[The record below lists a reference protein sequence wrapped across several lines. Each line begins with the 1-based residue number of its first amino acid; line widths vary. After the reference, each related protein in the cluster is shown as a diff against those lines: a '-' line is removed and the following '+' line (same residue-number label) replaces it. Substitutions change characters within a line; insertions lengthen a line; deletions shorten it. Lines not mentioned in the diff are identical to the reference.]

1 MNDKTTMTPLD
12 ILCLKENKYKLN
24 ETLTVDE
31 HSENELA
38 SILYDVTKKNHTYC
52 GLKPI
57 ALAMLSGKLNLT
69 KTFLKKDR
77 ATVNENIFGLG
88 TLLTLLFNPIY
99 NLNLSYETFNELLD
113 LLLISNS
120 NPLKIVKIC
129 DKKFRG
135 NIYEYCFMLSES
147 QEYDVYFLNISN
159 NSKINRNNFY

>member
-1 MNDKTTMTPLD
+1 MNDKASMTPLD
-12 ILCLKENKYKLN
+12 ILCLKENKYILD
-24 ETLTVDE
+24 EILIVDE
-31 HSENELA
+31 NSETELA
-38 SILYDVTKKNHTYC
+38 SILYDVTEKSHTYC
-52 GLKPI
+52 GLKPV

-69 KTFLKKDR
+69 KTFLKKNR

-99 NLNLSYETFNELLD
+99 NLNLSYKTFDELLD

-120 NPLKIVKIC
+120 NPLKIVQIF

-147 QEYDVYFLNISN
+147 QKYNIYFIQILNN
-159 NSKINRNNFY
+159 NKINTDNF